1 MTVSSIFNASAA
13 PGWAWVA
20 GASEGLGLAF
30 AEVLAERGH
39 DLVLIARRAALLDQA
54 AATLSATYGVR
65 VVTHA
70 EDLGVDSIG
79 ASLQR
84 WVEETPP
91 QLAVYNAASVPVG
104 DFIEQSEDDLL
115 NVVRVNVRAPLLF
128 ARTIGR
134 SMAQRGGGGLL
145 LMSSLAG
152 FQGSPRIAA
161 YAASKAFNTVLAEGL
176 WHELRPRGVRVSVC
190 CAGAIRTP
198 GFAQTSGR
206 DAPGTLDAREVAIS
220 ALNGLGKG
228 PRSVPGWINRIAA
241 LVVGRWLPRRAAIG
255 IMAGAAG
262 DLKS

>member
-1 MTVSSIFNASAA
+1 M
-13 PGWAWVA
+13 A

-30 AEVLAERGH
+30 AEVLAERGY
-39 DLVLIARRAALLDQA
+39 DLLLIARRAALLDR
-54 AATLSATYGVR
+54 AATRLSAAHGVTVATR
-65 VVTHA
+65 A
-70 EDLGVDSIG
+70 ADLGDATIG
-79 ASLQR
+79 ESLRR
-84 WVEETPP
+84 WLLEAPP
-91 QLAVYNAASVPVG
+91 SLAVYNAASVPVG
-104 DFIEQSEDDLL
+104 ELIEQSEDDLL
-115 NVVRVNVRAPLLF
+115 DVVRVNVRAPLVF
-128 ARTIGR
+128 ARAVGR
-134 SMAQRGGGGLL
+134 SMADRGGGGLL

-198 GFAQTSGR
+198 GFAHASGR
-206 DAPGTLDAREVAIS
+206 DAPGTLDARAVAMD
-220 ALNGLGKG
+220 ALDGLGRG

-262 DLKS
+262 DLQS